1 MEPREE
7 VEVSDLL
14 GKYLN
19 TMVNDL
25 GIFNKGQY
33 LRELFSKYEDELSR
47 SHPQQC
53 KKELKELDF
62 KVIFDMLFYRTQY
75 SVDSCKYIADEI
87 CKKFGSPVS
96 KEVKYPEEIHLMG
109 CSAKIGKPRGNCDCG
124 YVMWNKCI
132 EECKR
137 LNGNEGI

>member
-7 VEVSDLL
+7 VEGLA
-14 GKYLN
+14 K
-19 TMVNDL
+19 
-25 GIFNKGQY
+25 
-33 LRELFSKYEDELSR
+33 ELFEVCCFPDPTKWEEIKEDEKDVWKYRASIILDKYSL
-47 SHPQQC
+47 HPQQC

-62 KVIFDMLFYRTQY
+62 KVIFDMLFDRTQY
-75 SVDSCKYIADEI
+75 SVDSCKDIADEI

-96 KEVKYPEEIHLMG
+96 KEVKYP
-109 CSAKIGKPRGNCDCG
+109 
-124 YVMWNKCI
+124 NKDYIILSGHSIEYKGGFRDGFESCI

>member
-7 VEVSDLL
+7 VEELANHLINKQV
-14 GKYLN
+14 N
-19 TMVNDL
+19 TR
-25 GIFNKGQY
+25 
-33 LRELFSKYEDELSR
+33 LRAINLAEHLIRQGYSR
-47 SHPQQC
+47 HPQQC